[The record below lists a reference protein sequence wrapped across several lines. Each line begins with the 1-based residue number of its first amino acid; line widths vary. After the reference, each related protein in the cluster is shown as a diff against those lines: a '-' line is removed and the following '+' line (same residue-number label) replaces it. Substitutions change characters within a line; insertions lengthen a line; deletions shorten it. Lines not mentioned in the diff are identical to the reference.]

1 MAVLDKFTATVSAK
15 GQVVLPKA
23 VCQALRWHV
32 GTRLTVESTAD
43 GVLLRPGP
51 AFAETRPEDV
61 FGCLADDV
69 PPDPSPTWRRVF
81 WKRHGVTMRATD
93 TNVVVHTSQATI
105 LTKPPE
111 QERQSVREMYVDSK

>member
-93 TNVVVHTSQATI
+93 TNVVVRYLAGDDPDEAARARAAI
-105 LTKPPE
+105 DAGDAC
-111 QERQSVREMYVDSK
+111 R